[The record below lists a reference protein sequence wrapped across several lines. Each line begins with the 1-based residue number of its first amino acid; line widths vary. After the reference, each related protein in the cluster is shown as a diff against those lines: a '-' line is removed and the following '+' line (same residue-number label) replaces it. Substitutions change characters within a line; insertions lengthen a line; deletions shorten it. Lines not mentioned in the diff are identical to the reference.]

1 MSPTTHVPVDV
12 VEAVTD
18 LFEGLFADIEQVR
31 IALEHRLRHGPV
43 DAAAALAAVGPPAR
57 ALLDHG
63 LALGAGYVAGR
74 DALTD
79 RTLYLAWWQGEEQQL
94 LGEADS
100 PASGDPFDYTRR
112 EWFRVPSESG
122 RRHIT
127 GPYVDY
133 VCTDEYVVTS
143 TVPLVVDGIGYGVV
157 GADVLAETL
166 EDRLLPAVHRSGV
179 TLVGEH
185 GRVIVSSDH
194 RRAPG
199 VLLDL
204 EGRDAHRCGDLPL
217 LVLVD

>member
-1 MSPTTHVPVDV
+1 MSRTTHVPVDV
-12 VEAVTD
+12 VTAVTD
-18 LFEGLFADIEQVR
+18 LFEDLFADVEHIR
-31 IALEHRLRHGPV
+31 SALATRLGQGPA
-43 DAAAALAAVGPPAR
+43 DAAAALEAVEPAAR
-57 ALLDHG
+57 ALLDRG

-74 DALTD
+74 DALSD

-112 EWFRVPSESG
+112 EWFRVPAETG

-143 TVPLVVDGIGYGVV
+143 TAPLVVDGRSYGVV
-157 GADVLAETL
+157 GADVLVETL
-166 EDRLLPAVHRSGV
+166 EDRLLPVIRGSGT

-185 GRVIVSSDH
+185 GRVMVSSDH

-204 EGRDAHRCGDLPL
+204 EGRDAHRCGELPL
-217 LVLVD
+217 WLLVD